1 MLVTNAKLK
10 MREEFEHK
18 KKELQV
24 QMLMCVGV
32 VASGAFLLFET
43 LPVVLLACLHGK
55 VYAVRVFQRF
65 PARRPRASANS
76 AAASSSPVTS

>member
-24 QMLMCVGV
+24 QMLMCVAALLWRSYSV
-32 VASGAFLLFET
+32 VFFSVASRVHATFSIWTVIRLYVCLFALQQDVQE
-43 LPVVLLACLHGK
+43 
-55 VYAVRVFQRF
+55 RW
-65 PARRPRASANS
+65 
-76 AAASSSPVTS
+76 

>member
-24 QMLMCVGV
+24 QMLMCVGL
-32 VASGAFLLFET
+32 AS
-43 LPVVLLACLHGK
+43 K
-55 VYAVRVFQRF
+55 RF
-65 PARRPRASANS
+65 CGDFCPTFAHTKPSVIA
-76 AAASSSPVTS
+76 